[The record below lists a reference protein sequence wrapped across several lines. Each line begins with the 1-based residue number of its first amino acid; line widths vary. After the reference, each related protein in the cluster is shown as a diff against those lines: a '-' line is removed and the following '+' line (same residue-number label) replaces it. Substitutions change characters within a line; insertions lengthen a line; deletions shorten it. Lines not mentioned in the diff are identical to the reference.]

1 MPAAV
6 CPLTV
11 ATVRD
16 MIGARPRVGVF
27 LLAPGFPGRSAGEV
41 LEGTVAAAVAAEE
54 AGFDAVW
61 LAEHH
66 FMSYGL
72 CPSAVTLAGYVLG
85 ATSRV
90 TVGTAVS
97 VLSVQHPVALAEQAL
112 LLDQVSGGRF
122 RLGVGRGGPWVDLEV
137 FGTGPERLEGGFA
150 ESLDLLLAALAGPRV
165 RGDGPLF
172 RFREVPVVPGPR
184 AGVDPLLA
192 VTSDTGIG
200 LAAARG
206 LPMLLG
212 MHADDAEKAR
222 FVRTYRA
229 RGGPDVTHVST
240 HLAHVGDT
248 TAGARAAVRSALP
261 RWLRPGL
268 AGYVRHDGAP
278 RRPRDADE
286 YTDLLCRL
294 HPVGDP
300 GLCRARLDRT
310 LRHTGARSL
319 ALMVETTGDPART
332 RENVARLGAEVLP
345 GLTLPDQA
353 VRRTESVLSSKFVT

>member
-1 MPAAV
+1 
-6 CPLTV
+6 
-11 ATVRD
+11 
-16 MIGARPRVGVF
+16 MIGSRHRVGVF
-27 LLAPGFPGRSAGEV
+27 LLAPGFPARPAADV

-66 FMSYGL
+66 FMTYGL

-85 ATSRV
+85 ATSRI

-97 VLSVQHPVALAEQAL
+97 VLSVHHPVALAEQAL
-112 LLDQVSGGRF
+112 LLDQVV

-137 FGTGPERLEGGFA
+137 FGTGPARLDDGFA

-165 RGDGPLF
+165 RGDGPVF

-184 AGVDPLLA
+184 AGVAPLLA
-192 VTSDTGIG
+192 VTSGTGIG
-200 LAAARG
+200 LAAERG

-212 MHADDAEKAR
+212 MHADDREKAR
-222 FVRTYRA
+222 FVRSYRE
-229 RGGPDVTHVST
+229 RGGPEAAHVST
-240 HLAHVGDT
+240 HLAHVADT
-248 TAGARAAVRSALP
+248 TTAARAEVRDSLP

-268 AGYVRHDGAP
+268 AGYTRYDGAP
-278 RRPRDADE
+278 RTPRDADE
-286 YTDLLCRL
+286 YTDLLCHL

-300 GLCRARLDRT
+300 AHCRTRLERT
-310 LRHTGARSL
+310 LHRTDARAL
-319 ALMVETTGDPART
+319 TLMVETTGDMART
-332 RENVARLGAEVLP
+332 CENVARLGAEVLP
-345 GLTLPDQA
+345 GLTLQPAAVQREGRPDQAA

>member
-1 MPAAV
+1 
-6 CPLTV
+6 
-11 ATVRD
+11 

-27 LLAPGFPGRSAGEV
+27 LLAPGFPGRSATDV

-66 FMSYGL
+66 FMTYGL

-85 ATSRV
+85 ATSRI

-137 FGTGPERLEGGFA
+137 FGTGPERLDGGFA
-150 ESLDLLLAALAGPRV
+150 ESLDLLLSALFGPRV
-165 RGDGPLF
+165 RGDGPHF
-172 RFREVPVVPGPR
+172 RFRPVEVVPGPR
-184 AGVDPLLA
+184 SGVDPLLA
-192 VTSDTGIG
+192 VTSATGIG
-200 LAAARG
+200 LAAERG

-212 MHADDAEKAR
+212 MHADDDEKAR
-222 FVRTYRA
+222 SVRAYHE
-229 RGGPDVTHVST
+229 RGGSDVVHVST
-240 HLAHVGDT
+240 HLAHVADT
-248 TAGARAAVRSALP
+248 TAAAQAEVRESLP

-268 AGYVRHDGAP
+268 AGYTRYDGAP
-278 RRPRDADE
+278 RTPRDADE

-300 GLCRARLDRT
+300 ALCRARLDRT
-310 LRHTGARSL
+310 LRHTGARAL
-319 ALMVETTGDPART
+319 ALMVETTGDTART
-332 RENVARLGAEVLP
+332 CDNVARLGAEVLP
-345 GLTLPDQA
+345 ALTLPPTTRP
-353 VRRTESVLSSKFVT
+353 RREVHAGEIGSRAR

>member
-1 MPAAV
+1 
-6 CPLTV
+6 
-11 ATVRD
+11 
-16 MIGARPRVGVF
+16 MIGSRPRVGVF
-27 LLAPGFPGRSAGEV
+27 LPAPGFPGRSASEV
-41 LEGTVAAAVAAEE
+41 LEGTVAAAVAAED

-66 FMSYGL
+66 FMTYGL

-85 ATSRV
+85 ATSRI

-137 FGTGPERLEGGFA
+137 FGTGPERLEAGFA
-150 ESLDLLLAALAGPRV
+150 ESLDLLLAALAGPEV
-165 RGDGPLF
+165 RADGPVF
-172 RFREVPVVPGPR
+172 RFRPVQVVPGPW

-192 VTSDTGIG
+192 VTSQTGIG
-200 LAAARG
+200 LAAERG

-212 MHADDAEKAR
+212 LHADDGEKAR
-222 FVRTYRA
+222 FVRAYRE
-229 RGGPDVTHVST
+229 RGGPEVAHVST
-240 HLAHVGDT
+240 HLAHVADT
-248 TAGARAAVRSALP
+248 AAAAQAEVRESLP

-268 AGYVRHDGAP
+268 AGYTRYDGAP
-278 RRPRDADE
+278 RVPRDADE

-300 GLCRARLDRT
+300 ALCRARLGRT
-310 LRHTGARSL
+310 LRRTGARAL
-319 ALMVETTGDPART
+319 ALMVETTGETART
-332 RENVARLGAEVLP
+332 CENVTRLGAEVVAALALP
-345 GLTLPDQA
+345 PACPAGP
-353 VRRTESVLSSKFVT
+353 RTAGEVGATR